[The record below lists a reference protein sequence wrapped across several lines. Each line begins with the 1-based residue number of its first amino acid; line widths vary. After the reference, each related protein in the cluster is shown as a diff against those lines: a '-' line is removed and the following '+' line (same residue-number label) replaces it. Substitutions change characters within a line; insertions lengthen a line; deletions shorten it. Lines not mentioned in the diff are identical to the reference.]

1 MSKRGGIDMEDSA
14 IIDLY
19 WSRDQSAITET
30 AGKYGGF
37 LWNISWNIL
46 RSHGDAEECVN
57 DTYLRTWNAIPPAR
71 PTALRAWL
79 GRIARN
85 LSLDRWKQARTQK
98 RGGDGMEVLLGELD
112 ACVPAPRGT
121 ETVLEDREI
130 AALISAF
137 LRKLPAES
145 RIIFLRRYWYGQE
158 LGEIAAQLGCGQGKV
173 KSSLYRTRQA
183 LRAYLEQEGVSI

>member
-1 MSKRGGIDMEDSA
+1 MEDSD
-14 IIDLY
+14 IIGLY
-19 WSRDQSAITET
+19 WDRDQSAITET
-30 AGKYGGF
+30 ASKYGGF

-57 DTYLRTWNAIPPAR
+57 DTYLKTWNAIPPAR
-71 PTALRAWL
+71 PTAFQAWL

-85 LSLDRWKQARTQK
+85 LSLDRWKQARAQK
-98 RGGDGMEVLLGELD
+98 RGGDSMDILLGELD

-121 ETVLEDREI
+121 EQALEDREL

-145 RIIFLRRYWYGQE
+145 RVMFLWRYWYGQDLE
-158 LGEIAAQLGCGQGKV
+158 DIAGKLGCGQGRV
-173 KSSLYRTRQA
+173 KSSLFRTRKA
-183 LRAYLEQEGVSI
+183 LRAYLEQEGVAI